1 MVLVAKIKN
10 GDEKMKEAKEEGK
23 ETQNKASPDA
33 GENKKVSEET
43 LQKVSPMLKQVKE
56 ILGEVL
62 VILKEE

>member
-1 MVLVAKIKN
+1 
-10 GDEKMKEAKEEGK
+10 MKEAEEKENEMQ
-23 ETQNKASPDA
+23 THVSPDA

-62 VILKEE
+62 VILKED